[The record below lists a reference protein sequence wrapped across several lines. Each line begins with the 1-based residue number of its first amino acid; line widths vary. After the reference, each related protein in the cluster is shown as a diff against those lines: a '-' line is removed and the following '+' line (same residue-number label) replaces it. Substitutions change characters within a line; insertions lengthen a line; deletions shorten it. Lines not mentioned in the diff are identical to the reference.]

1 MPARVAWPAP
11 PPRPAPGARRRRSV
25 RRPASGSPRAE
36 PPLHESC
43 LPAGSPAIA
52 TDLATLARIRH
63 LLGDHEAAVPLAERA
78 LRIDEAAYGPDDP
91 YVSFDLIALASV
103 HLDLDDH
110 ATAVPLISRALRI
123 REASYAPDHLYIG
136 YALLLKAR
144 AVHASNDPAAAH
156 LARRGALILNA
167 RLGSTHPK
175 TEDAFALVDS
185 LRKRDSC
192 PGPAEAGARSA
203 SGPGRHGDARR
214 PGAE

>member
-1 MPARVAWPAP
+1 M
-11 PPRPAPGARRRRSV
+11 GT
-25 RRPASGSPRAE
+25 SG
-36 PPLHESC
+36 
-43 LPAGSPAIA
+43 LPH
-52 TDLATLARIRH
+52 LATLARIRH

-110 ATAVPLISRALRI
+110 ATAAPLISRALRI

-144 AVHASNDPAAAH
+144 AVHASNDPAAARV
-156 LARRGALILNA
+156 ARRGALILNA

-175 TEDAFALVDS
+175 TGEAFALADS
-185 LRKRDSC
+185 LRKRVSC

-203 SGPGRHGDARR
+203 SRSGRHGDARR